1 MRGITKVALGFAAA
15 TLSLS
20 AGGAIANAQEV
31 PTPPSPTTHTVVHHE
46 PLALAGT
53 IEQHIQN
60 HPTVPAGEILDFLS
74 QSLTLIGRDV
84 LTNTAGVG

>member
-53 IEQHIQN
+53 IETTHTKPPN
-60 HPTVPAGEILDFLS
+60 GARRRNPRLPLPVTHPHRA
-74 QSLTLIGRDV
+74 
-84 LTNTAGVG
+84 

>member
-31 PTPPSPTTHTVVHHE
+31 PNSTIAHNAYCCPP
-46 PLALAGT
+46 
-53 IEQHIQN
+53 
-60 HPTVPAGEILDFLS
+60 
-74 QSLTLIGRDV
+74 
-84 LTNTAGVG
+84 